1 MEPYRRVDL
10 LFCCVVVLSEEDV
23 VDGGV
28 RLGRVLGPELND
40 GSPDVLEEELDLD
53 AAVVPGLPD
62 QGADEPLVG
71 EVGHV

>member
-1 MEPYRRVDL
+1 M
-10 LFCCVVVLSEEDV
+10 
-23 VDGGV
+23 DGGV